1 MAKDFYTA
9 NKNPVEP
16 QRIAALLENNKMFYF
31 IET

>member
-16 QRIAALLENNKMFYF
+16 QHIAALLEKIKCF
-31 IET
+31 IL